1 VRTQLVVRLLRAAVA
16 LLAATALTV
25 NLIHA
30 SDGPSFRL
38 IDYFSYFTN
47 ISNIFAVVVLAVGAL
62 RNPASRRWEFVR
74 GAATFCTTVTG
85 VIFALFMSDVSVG
98 VTDPWINNVI
108 HRVVPIFMLL
118 DWWLTARAPVDPR
131 QALRWLAIP
140 IVYLAYTLIRGPLA
154 GDWYPYPSSTRPA
167 TGATCASRS
176 SPRPWRLRWRCLRA
190 AYRSWDGVTA
200 RSQLPPEAVA
210 SLSRAPPSTRSYLYV

>member
-85 VIFALFMSDVSVG
+85 VIYALFLSDVTVG

-118 DWWLTARAPVDPR
+118 HWWLTARAPVDPR

-154 GDWYPYPSSTRPA
+154 GDWYPYPFVDPTRD
-167 TGATCASRS
+167 GGY
-176 SPRPWRLRWRCLRA
+176 LRVALFSA
-190 AYRSWDGVTA
+190 
-200 RSQLPPEAVA
+200 AVA
-210 SLSRAPPSTRSYLYV
+210 VALGFLAFGLSKLGERHRELAASA

>member
-1 VRTQLVVRLLRAAVA
+1 MNADLLVRLLRAAVA

-30 SDGPSFRL
+30 HDQPSFRL
-38 IDYFSYFTN
+38 INYFSYFTN
-47 ISNIFAVVVLAVGAL
+47 ISNIFAVVTLTVGAL
-62 RNPASRRWEFVR
+62 GDPASRRWELVR

-85 VIFALFMSDVSVG
+85 VIYALFLADVSVG
-98 VTDPWINNVI
+98 VTDSWINDVI

-118 DWWLTARAPVDPR
+118 DWWLAARAPVEPR

-154 GDWYPYPSSTRPA
+154 GDWYPYPFVDPTRD
-167 TGATCASRS
+167 GGY
-176 SPRPWRLRWRCLRA
+176 LRVALFSA
-190 AYRSWDGVTA
+190 
-200 RSQLPPEAVA
+200 AVA
-210 SLSRAPPSTRSYLYV
+210 VALALLAFGLSKLGGRHRELAARA